1 MNTMTT
7 TTTTQQSKENKGVGC
22 VDDNKDSNDK
32 DVGQG
37 QGGYFHS
44 EIIQRGMNFRM

>member
-1 MNTMTT
+1 MTK
-7 TTTTQQSKENKGVGC
+7 TQQSKDNKDVEC

-44 EIIQRGMNFRM
+44 GIIQRRMNFWM